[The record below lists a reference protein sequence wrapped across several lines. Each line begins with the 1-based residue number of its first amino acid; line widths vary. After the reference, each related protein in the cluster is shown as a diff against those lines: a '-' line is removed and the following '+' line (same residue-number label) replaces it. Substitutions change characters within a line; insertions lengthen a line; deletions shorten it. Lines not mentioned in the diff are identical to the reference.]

1 MKWAR
6 LFPGLILATCIS
18 LTTRTPVRFILP
30 DETLC
35 QEWRFPEAVK
45 YFSASWQPILF
56 LFSRAEEGNDGHNNK
71 GTQKQTSAVR
81 SETERWEPG
90 HSESVRVSEYWY
102 FNSDYEVRHGRA
114 WWRRWQ
120 LKFKADNINKQTQ
133 KIWAGTGQHLKRCTG
148 PDSFFSHL
156 NTKYITAV

>member
-1 MKWAR
+1 MKWDR

-71 GTQKQTSAVR
+71 GRQKQTSAVR

-90 HSESVRVSEYWY
+90 HSESVRVLIFQLWLWGE
-102 FNSDYEVRHGRA
+102 A
-114 WWRRWQ
+114 WQGMMTKVTTQVQGWQ
-120 LKFKADNINKQTQ
+120 HQQTNTENMSWNWSTFKTLHR
-133 KIWAGTGQHLKRCTG
+133 TGQFLFT
-148 PDSFFSHL
+148 S
-156 NTKYITAV
+156 KY